1 MLNKWVILSQHV
13 SSKDLSEFRH
23 SSRLPGGFIYFWTS
37 AFSYLRVELPHFKG
51 KSNLSSAPRK
61 IRIKLRLIRSLDL
74 TGGFIVLK
82 SLPPL
87 WCNSHFN
94 ASALPGPPLP
104 PFVLIR
110 PSLSPHLALYT
121 SDFSV
126 GSANSWLMHCFIN
139 LPKGPLRPGLCP
151 FLILITCLG
160 SGTQEHFIPL
170 LFSPECIV
178 QYLAAFGFFSCSQ
191 YFSLVYVYT
200 LLITADK
207 QCVVYIWQ
215 KKDHGRKFATLL
227 SIAGGFSS
235 FSQGVLSLFQKFW
248 ILPQVYFRFSW
259 LLKRLKRSRIGAWP
273 PGLGVAVDST
283 DRGWYY
289 TGWHENTDTVLAS
302 LSSISPINKAVSYI
316 QNSNPIVFPLTE
328 KFNKPP
334 FLN

>member
-104 PFVLIR
+104 PSVLIR

-139 LPKGPLRPGLCP
+139 LPKGPLTPPRPVSIPNPNNLPRVGHTGALH
-151 FLILITCLG
+151 T
-160 SGTQEHFIPL
+160 SPL
-170 LFSPECIV
+170 LSWVHCAIFGCI
-178 QYLAAFGFFSCSQ
+178 
-191 YFSLVYVYT
+191 
-200 LLITADK
+200 
-207 QCVVYIWQ
+207 W
-215 KKDHGRKFATLL
+215 
-227 SIAGGFSS
+227 
-235 FSQGVLSLFQKFW
+235 LF
-248 ILPQVYFRFSW
+248 
-259 LLKRLKRSRIGAWP
+259 
-273 PGLGVAVDST
+273 
-283 DRGWYY
+283 
-289 TGWHENTDTVLAS
+289 
-302 LSSISPINKAVSYI
+302 
-316 QNSNPIVFPLTE
+316 
-328 KFNKPP
+328 
-334 FLN
+334 